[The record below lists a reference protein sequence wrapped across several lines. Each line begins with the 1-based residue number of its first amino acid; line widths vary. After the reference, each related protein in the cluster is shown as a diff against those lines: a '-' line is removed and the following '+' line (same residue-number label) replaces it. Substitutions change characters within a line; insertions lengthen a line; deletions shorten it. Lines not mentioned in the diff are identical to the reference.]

1 MQKEKKSFLGVIS
14 KNRVKILFVT
24 IALAILTASTTALFF
39 LTNII
44 RVTDGDKN
52 VVMLST
58 FSDQEKILELADMS
72 MEETD
77 NILYTS
83 YDGGFKNLTISRSF
97 EVPITVDGGEV
108 TATITQGTVNDCL
121 ANAGVILGEHDFTEP
136 SLNTIVQKGDSIR
149 VYRVEYVDN
158 RYEETVPFETT
169 YKKSSLTYRFPKRR
183 YTLKEGQ
190 NGKNLVTYRE
200 RYVDGELELALV
212 SKVEVVKKP
221 VNKEVLVYG
230 AGVAVSPLS
239 GPSGVTVTNGV
250 PTGYS
255 RVISNTSATGYY
267 SARGKGSSGLGLF
280 YGSVAVNPNIIP
292 YGTKMY
298 IASPDGKFVYGW
310 AIATDTGTAVMEGII
325 GVDLFYETYLESSL
339 NWKNTVNIYIYD

>member
-1 MQKEKKSFLGVIS
+1 MQKEKKSIGDILRR
-14 KNRVKILFVT
+14 NRVKILYV
-24 IALAILTASTTALFF
+24 LATLIVLTTSATALFF
-39 LTNII
+39 FTSII
-44 RVTDGDKN
+44 RVTDGDKD

-58 FSDQEKILELADMS
+58 FSDQEKILELADMKL
-72 MEETD
+72 EETD

-83 YDGGFKNLTISRSF
+83 YDGGFKNLTISHSF
-97 EVPITVDGGEV
+97 QVPITVDGGEV
-108 TATITQGTVNDCL
+108 VATITQGTVADCL
-121 ANAGVILGEHDFTEP
+121 AAAEVVLGENDYTEP
-136 SLNTIVQKGDSIR
+136 SLNTIVENGDSIR

-158 RYEETVPFETT
+158 QYEETVPYETT
-169 YKKSSLTYRFPKRR
+169 YKKSSLTYRFPKRQ
-183 YTLKEGQ
+183 YTLSEGQ

-230 AGVAVSPLS
+230 AGAAVSPLS
-239 GPSGVTVTNGV
+239 GPAGVTVTNGV

-255 RVISNTSATGYY
+255 RVISTSATGYY
-267 SARGKGSSGLGLF
+267 SSRGKGASGLGLF

-310 AIATDTGTAVMEGII
+310 AIATDTGTALMDGTV